1 MVGFVPDRP
10 VWYNPVVPRDG
21 TATRTRILDSA
32 ERLVLEHGFAAT
44 TVDQVI
50 SASRSSKGAFFHHF
64 ASKDDLGRAL
74 VERYA
79 AADVAHLERYLD
91 AARAETDDPAARF
104 VAFVRLFEED
114 ADTIVSAQPSCLYV
128 SFITERQ
135 LVGEATTETIAGA
148 ITAWRDALHAL
159 LREAVAVRPPARAV
173 DLEALADHLFVTF
186 EGAFILA
193 RSMGD
198 PSLMRRQL
206 RLVRVMVE
214 DLFGLP
220 PTTRGED

>member
-1 MVGFVPDRP
+1 M
-10 VWYNPVVPRDG
+10 PRDG

-50 SASRSSKGAFFHHF
+50 AASHSSKGAFFHHF

-79 AADVAHLERYLD
+79 AADVAHLDRYME
-91 AARAETDDPAARF
+91 AAEAETDDPAARF
-104 VAFVRLFEED
+104 AAFVRLFEED
-114 ADTIVSAQPSCLYV
+114 ADAIVAAQPSCLYV

-135 LVGEATTETIAGA
+135 FAGDGTTETIAGA
-148 ITAWRDALHAL
+148 IVAWRERLHAL
-159 LREAVAVRPPARAV
+159 LREAVAVHPPRRPV
-173 DLEALADHLFVTF
+173 DLEALADHVFVTF

-193 RSMGD
+193 RSMRDG
-198 PSLMRRQL
+198 SHMRRQL
-206 RLVRVMVE
+206 RLLRVMAE

-220 PTTRGED
+220 PGDRGRA